1 MNESKNR
8 SVLGRIFFA
17 VGAIVTCIAAFWAI
31 LTFYREICNTLRK
44 LFPGEKSGE
53 TIDKAEKIVENL
65 NSKIKKDDECCC
77 CDGCEESEEAE
88 EADDLGDEIE
98 KILKEE
104 EQV

>member
-1 MNESKNR
+1 MNENKNG

-17 VGAIVTCIAAFWAI
+17 VGAVVTCIAAFWAI

-65 NSKIKKDDECCC
+65 SNKIKKDDECCC
-77 CDGCEESEEAE
+77 DECCESEESE
-88 EADDLGDEIE
+88 DLGDELE